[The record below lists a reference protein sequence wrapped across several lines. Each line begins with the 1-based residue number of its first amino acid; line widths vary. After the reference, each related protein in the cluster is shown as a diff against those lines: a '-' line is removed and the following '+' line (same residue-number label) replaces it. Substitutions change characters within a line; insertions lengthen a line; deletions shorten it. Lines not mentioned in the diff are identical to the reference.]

1 MGAKKSVKKNEPVQ
15 MSDDVLDAM
24 FRISKV
30 RFEEDNLKVFT
41 DSVDNIVVLES
52 ESENNK
58 VPDIIR
64 CVLDSFTDKT
74 FTLMH
79 LKGESKY
86 SLTINL

>member
-1 MGAKKSVKKNEPVQ
+1 MGVKKSVKKNEPVQ
-15 MSDDVLDAM
+15 MSDDVLEAM

-30 RFEEDNLKVFT
+30 SFGGDKFKVFT

-52 ESENNK
+52 ESANGE

-64 CVLDSFTDKT
+64 CVLDCFTDKT
-74 FTLMH
+74 FTLIH

-86 SLTINL
+86 SLTVNL